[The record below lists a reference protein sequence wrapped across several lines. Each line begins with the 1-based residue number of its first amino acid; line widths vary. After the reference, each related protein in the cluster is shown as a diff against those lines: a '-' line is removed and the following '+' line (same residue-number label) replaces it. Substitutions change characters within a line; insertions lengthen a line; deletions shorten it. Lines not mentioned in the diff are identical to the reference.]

1 MRISVSNQT
10 LESAVNRG
18 IRELRPRLKELW
30 RNQSRAV
37 DEDVVGNIIAHS
49 VGVMVNGWS
58 AETAKVINQH
68 YVPLAQ
74 ALWKTAVLEI
84 DKEVSRQKAID
95 NYLLSRNYANGLRWI
110 AARGAK
116 LVTEI
121 VESQRVALQH
131 ILLQPLTSGSS
142 IEAMTEVIRGSV
154 GLTTSQVMAL
164 ARVRANLEA
173 QNLAEGRVSKLV
185 ERYREQM
192 LNYRAERIAR
202 TESSFVV
209 HAAQDDVIRESVL
222 TGELPHDIHRVWMTT
237 QSDRMCE
244 DCAARDGEVI
254 GLESDDLP
262 PLHPNC
268 MCTVV
273 YTTE

>member
-1 MRISVSNQT
+1 MRISLSSQA

-18 IRELRPRLKELW
+18 VRELRPRLKEVW
-30 RNQSRAV
+30 KEQARAI
-37 DEDVVGNIIAHS
+37 DEDTVSNIIAHG
-49 VGVMVNGWS
+49 VGVMVNSWTS
-58 AETAKVINQH
+58 ETAKVINQH

-95 NYLLSRNYANGLRWI
+95 NYILSRNYANGLRWV
-110 AARGAK
+110 AAHGAE

-121 VESQRVALQH
+121 VETQRLALQQ
-131 ILLQPLTSGSS
+131 ILLQSLTSGYS
-142 IEAMTEVIRGSV
+142 IEEMTDIIRGVV
-154 GLTTSQVMAL
+154 GLTTSQAIAL
-164 ARVRANLEA
+164 INVRANLVA
-173 QNLAEGRVSKLV
+173 QELSPGKISRLTD
-185 ERYREQM
+185 RYREQM

-222 TGELPHDIHRVWMTT
+222 TGELPHDIHRVWVTT
-237 QSDRMCE
+237 QSDRMCDE
-244 DCAARDGEVI
+244 CAARDGEVI